1 MNGLVGYGSSD
12 ESDSEPETAPK
23 PKETPVKLT
32 NGTNSQD
39 TPKQTTN
46 HQTHQ
51 APSTSFPT
59 VPQDIDK
66 KLDISDDEDTYIP
79 RSKSSA
85 KPAPSLPPI
94 TSHLPKPAPKLQN
107 LSEVIDKA
115 QIVTVERD
123 NLISKEGVIASFL
136 PKPKDNDVHE
146 MELERFHKSKRRKKD
161 KKKKIFVLDLEDFS
175 DEEEVKPKPQRPVS
189 SKSASGLFSILPEPK
204 NCKIN
209 TKSTKSV
216 VTNKAKFT
224 FKPRTLQPVKKKVT
238 EDAEVDVNDD
248 NDQNGTDFFSFTNY
262 TKSTKDIEK
271 AAKAVKLDQFKP
283 KQVSA
288 TPETMTVQGE
298 LRSIDAIIAPQDDT
312 FTEPVLPVPAED
324 MSEVPSEF
332 RDFVYNAAE
341 VMDVNQEIQSTDEW
355 ALKNLDY
362 SDDQPQSSGKCPLK
376 GQTRK
381 KNQIQYLAWQAKE
394 RESDL
399 KRQWGDNRMNRH
411 ATQSKYGFR

>member
-23 PKETPVKLT
+23 PKQTPAKLT
-32 NGTNSQD
+32 NGANSQV
-39 TPKQTTN
+39 TPKQTAD

-51 APSTSFPT
+51 APTFPP
-59 VPQDIDK
+59 VLQDK

-79 RSKSSA
+79 RSKSSS
-85 KPAPSLPPI
+85 KPAPPPI

-115 QIVTVERD
+115 QIVTVERE

-146 MELERFHKSKRRKKD
+146 LELERFHKSKRRKKD

-189 SKSASGLFSILPEPK
+189 SKSASGLFSILPQPK

-216 VTNKAKFT
+216 VTDRAKFT

-238 EDAEVDVNDD
+238 EEAELDVNDD

-271 AAKAVKLDQFKP
+271 AAKTVKLDKFKP
-283 KQVSA
+283 KQVC
-288 TPETMTVQGE
+288 E
-298 LRSIDAIIAPQDDT
+298 L
-312 FTEPVLPVPAED
+312 
-324 MSEVPSEF
+324 
-332 RDFVYNAAE
+332 
-341 VMDVNQEIQSTDEW
+341 
-355 ALKNLDY
+355 
-362 SDDQPQSSGKCPLK
+362 
-376 GQTRK
+376 
-381 KNQIQYLAWQAKE
+381 
-394 RESDL
+394 
-399 KRQWGDNRMNRH
+399 
-411 ATQSKYGFR
+411 